1 MIDISIIVPIY
12 NAEKYLNKCIK
23 SLINQTKEN
32 LEFILVN
39 DGSTDSSEEIIK
51 SYKDKRIK
59 YFKNKNQGIGKTRNF
74 GMKKATGKY
83 IMFLDSDDYLATN
96 ACEELFSKAE
106 KDNLDLVINNFY
118 RVEEETEKKVEVI
131 IPEFK
136 NTTLKDNKRLLLDVN
151 LAPWNKLYKRELLKK
166 NKIQFVEDLKYED
179 APFVVE
185 AMDKAKKI
193 GYIKKFLNY
202 YVIHKNSETTVRDE
216 KIFDIIEIVDKIR
229 KYFSKRK
236 EFTETVD
243 KLSVRILTNYTI
255 QQRVQQDK
263 EVGMQF
269 IDRAFQYMKA
279 NISDYK
285 DNKYYENRG
294 FLKRTIEKSKLLSK
308 IYCKNYRKRLKK
320 NRGN

>member
-1 MIDISIIVPIY
+1 MKTDISIIVPIY
-12 NAEKYLNKCIK
+12 NAERYLNRCIK

-74 GMKKATGKY
+74 GMQKATGKY
-83 IMFLDSDDYLATN
+83 IMFLDSDDYLSTN
-96 ACEELFSKAE
+96 ACDELFSKAE

-118 RVEEETEKKVEVI
+118 RVEEETEKKIEVI

-216 KIFDIIEIVDKIR
+216 KIFDIIEIVDKMR

-279 NISDYK
+279 NIPDYK

-294 FLKRTIEKSKLLSK
+294 FLRRMIEKNQFLTKV
-308 IYCKNYRKRLKK
+308 YCKHYKIDKE
-320 NRGN
+320 

>member
-1 MIDISIIVPIY
+1 MKTDISIIVPIY
-12 NAEKYLNKCIK
+12 NAERYLNRCIK

-74 GMKKATGKY
+74 GMQKATGKY
-83 IMFLDSDDYLATN
+83 IMFLDSDDYLSTN
-96 ACEELFSKAE
+96 ACDELFSKAE

-216 KIFDIIEIVDKIR
+216 KIFDIIEIVDKMR

-279 NISDYK
+279 NIPDYK

-294 FLKRTIEKSKLLSK
+294 FLRRMIEKNQFLTKV
-308 IYCKNYRKRLKK
+308 YCKHYKIDKE
-320 NRGN
+320 

>member
-1 MIDISIIVPIY
+1 MTDISIIVPIY

-23 SLINQTKEN
+23 SLINQTKEE

-51 SYKDKRIK
+51 TYKDKRIK

-74 GMKKATGKY
+74 GIEKATGKY
-83 IMFLDSDDYLATN
+83 IMFLDSDDYLRED
-96 ACEELFSKAE
+96 ACQILYEKAE
-106 KDNLDLVINNFY
+106 TEKLDLVICDFY
-118 RVEEETEKKVEVI
+118 RVEEENDFQEKII

-136 NTTLKDNKRLLLDVN
+136 NTTLKENKNLLLDVN
-151 LAPWNKLYKRELLKK
+151 LAPWNKLYKASLLKK
-166 NKIQFVEDLKYED
+166 NKIKFVEDLKYED

-193 GYIKKFLNY
+193 GQVSECLNY
-202 YVIHKNSETTVRDE
+202 YIIHKNSETTVRDK

-263 EVGMQF
+263 EVGTEF
-269 IDRAFQYMKA
+269 IDRAFKYMKE
-279 NISDYK
+279 NIPDYK
-285 DNKYYENRG
+285 SNKYYENRG
-294 FLKRTIEKSKLLSK
+294 FLRRTIEKNKFLTK
-308 IYCKNYRKRLKK
+308 TYCNYYRKKHK
-320 NRGN
+320 IGE